1 VVTTAPVAPQIRT
14 RHGFVWS
21 SRALLLWLQLDIEPK
36 PRLDSTVRLVV
47 PPPLS
52 SLEQEI
58 FVPFIT
64 EYIPALEEEPVC
76 GAYRRERHRTE

>member
-1 VVTTAPVAPQIRT
+1 MAPVTPQIRT

-64 EYIPALEEEPVC
+64 EHIPALERI
-76 GAYRRERHRTE
+76 ALRSLSA